1 MNRLSVR
8 NSLLLLIALV
18 LTAAPFPV
26 GAQDE
31 IVAGAEYFVDL
42 DPGLGNATPLSPL
55 DGGFDSS
62 SEEIQF
68 QVETADL
75 TAGSHVVYIR
85 LQDQNGQWGRPRS
98 SAIKVVV
105 ADADVPPAVVAAE
118 YFIDRDPGEGDGT
131 SISGDF
137 NGATADV
144 SFNLDSIDLAAG
156 SHVVYLRFQDEN
168 GVWGRPK
175 SCAIQVTNPTQ
186 FEFPPVTAAEY
197 FIDRDPGEGDATSIS
212 GSFGADTAELAFD
225 IETADLPFGSHVVY
239 VRLRDENGV
248 WGRPRS
254 AKVQVTTLQEM
265 TFPALTAAE
274 YFVDKDPGEGNATS
288 VSGNFGDDTAD
299 ISLELNTA
307 DIESGS
313 HVAYLRFQ
321 DENGVWGRPKSAKI
335 QVTLQEDMAFPAI
348 VAAEYFVDEDP
359 GEGSA
364 TSISGD
370 FGGDTVELEYEVDT
384 QNMDPGTHVAYT
396 RFQDEEGNW
405 GRPKSSTLVVT
416 SETADAAPAIA
427 AAEYFIDKDPGE
439 GNATPLQPEDGSFD
453 GDTEAGTVDISV
465 EGLEVGRHVVYTR
478 FQDADGNWG
487 RPRGKFFNIRKTVED
502 TGDAEFQITAAEYFI
517 DKDPGEGNAT
527 PMEPAD
533 GNWGGGFEEVAG
545 KIESADLS
553 VGTHTVSVRMQDQN
567 GLWGRSRTVQFTV
580 DPPPPEKPEM
590 VVDDIGPH
598 DFGTLK
604 IDTSV
609 EWTFTVS
616 NGAGAEDTLKVR
628 AVEVAEPFTASIEAF
643 ELAPGRS
650 QRVTVTFFPTAEGTF
665 TQNLT
670 VRSND
675 VENPRLEIQLTGQA
689 VPEQPQM
696 VLSTPTDD
704 HDFGA
709 VRIGSVGEWPL
720 VVSNEGVDSL
730 RVLEMTTEAP
740 FAVSPATFD
749 VPPGGE
755 QAVTV
760 TFEPAEEGT
769 IAGNLHIR
777 ANDPN
782 RRETDISLSG
792 EGVEFGVPVATVIT
806 PVDEQSGQVS
816 IDFTI
821 TDDDDSPVTIGF
833 AYEVGGTR
841 RLATVTGIGS
851 ELNSAQY
858 KGVTLTA
865 IWDTDANLAQQD
877 EVVRFVITVSDADHT
892 AGKQAI
898 TADFRVDNNLPPAAQ
913 LTAPADP
920 VGRVVEIPFELTD
933 AETDLLSLTGEYS
946 TDSGASWQPAT
957 VVSETT
963 DINRYASSV
972 LWDAF
977 ADLGYGRFTARFR
990 LTPGDNDP
998 GTPGEADLQIS
1009 HLVADYDGSQLID
1022 LDDLTLFLVAWNK
1035 LPKDASADIGPATGS
1050 LPDLVPVGDG
1060 RLDFEDVV
1068 VLIQMWNWSAKVYP
1082 VAKLA
1087 AGQSGPQALELES
1100 LERGNQVELDLRL
1113 TAGSLLSA
1121 GFALDYDPEAWEL
1134 VDIAPGDIFADP
1146 GDLIL
1151 LRQEA
1156 VPGQLVVQLGSLN
1169 GPATTT
1175 GSLLRFHFA
1184 PRTPGA
1190 DGLRLSYDLRDGAG
1204 NRYASGRLDQQLR
1217 PVPERFFLNAN
1228 HPNPF
1233 NPETII
1239 PYGLAAEAVVDLAVY
1254 DVLGRQVAQP
1264 VPPTPHA
1271 SGYYRVIWDS
1281 RDASGRAVGSG
1292 VYLYR
1297 LRARSLTGEESFTY
1311 TRRMLLLR

>member
-8 NSLLLLIALV
+8 NSLLMLIALALV
-18 LTAAPFPV
+18 AAPSAAN
-26 GAQDE
+26 AQDE
-31 IVAGAEYFVDL
+31 IVAGAEFFVDL

-55 DGGFDSS
+55 DGNFDSS

-75 TAGSHVVYIR
+75 AAGSHVVYIR

-98 SAIKVVV
+98 SAIKVVL
-105 ADADVPPAVVAAE
+105 ANTEIPPTVVAAE
-118 YFIDRDPGEGDGT
+118 YFIDADPGEGNATVIEGSFGT
-131 SISGDF
+131 DTAELTFDID
-137 NGATADV
+137 TADL
-144 SFNLDSIDLAAG
+144 SLG
-156 SHVVYLRFQDEN
+156 SHVVYIRLQDEN
-168 GVWGRPK
+168 GVWGP
-175 SCAIQVTNPTQ
+175 
-186 FEFPPVTAAEY
+186 
-197 FIDRDPGEGDATSIS
+197 
-212 GSFGADTAELAFD
+212 
-225 IETADLPFGSHVVY
+225 
-239 VRLRDENGV
+239 
-248 WGRPRS
+248 PRS

-274 YFVDKDPGEGNATS
+274 YFIDRDPGEGNATS
-288 VSGNFGDDTAD
+288 VSGSFGDDTAD
-299 ISLELNTA
+299 ISLELGTA
-307 DIESGS
+307 DLNPGS

-321 DENGVWGRPKSAKI
+321 DEDGVWGRPRSAKI

-370 FGGDTVELEYEVDT
+370 FGGDTVDLEYEVDT
-384 QNMDPGTHVAYT
+384 QDLTPGTHVVYT
-396 RFQDEEGNW
+396 RFQDVDGNW
-405 GRPKSSTLVVT
+405 GRPKSSVIVVT
-416 SETADAAPAIA
+416 SEASDAAPAITA
-427 AAEYFIDKDPGE
+427 GEYFIDADPGE

-453 GDTEAGTVDISV
+453 GDTEVGTVDISV
-465 EGLEVGRHVVYTR
+465 EGLDVGRHVVYTR
-478 FQDADGNWG
+478 FQDVDGNWG
-487 RPRGKFFNIRKTVED
+487 RPRGKFFNIRKTAED
-502 TGDAEFQITAAEYFI
+502 TGDAEFQIVAAEYFI
-517 DKDPGEGNAT
+517 DRDPGEGSAT
-527 PMEPAD
+527 PLEPND
-533 GNWGGGFEEVAG
+533 GEWGGGFEEVTG

-567 GLWGRSRTVQFTV
+567 GLWGRLRAVQFTV

-590 VVDDIGPH
+590 VVDDVGPH

-604 IDTSV
+604 IDTSL

-628 AVEVAEPFTASIEAF
+628 AVEVAEPFAASIETF

-720 VVSNEGVDSL
+720 VVSNAGVDSL
-730 RVLEMTTEAP
+730 RVLEITTEAP

-755 QAVTV
+755 QTVTV
-760 TFEPAEEGT
+760 TFEPTEEGT

-782 RRETDISLSG
+782 RRETDVALSG
-792 EGVEFGVPVATVIT
+792 EGVEFGVPVATVVT
-806 PVDEQSGQVS
+806 PATEQSGQVG

-833 AYEVGGTR
+833 AYELGGTR
-841 RLATVTGIGS
+841 RAATVTGLGS

-865 IWDTDANLAQQD
+865 TWDTDANLAQQD
-877 EVVRFVITVSDADHT
+877 EVVRFVITVSDADHPT
-892 AGKQAI
+892 GKQAI
-898 TADFRVDNNLPPAAQ
+898 TADFRVDNNLPPVAQ
-913 LTAPADP
+913 LTAPTDP

-933 AETDLLSLTGEYS
+933 PETDLLSLTGEYS

-957 VVSETT
+957 VVSETA
-963 DINRYASSV
+963 DINRYSSSV

-977 ADLGYGRFTARFR
+977 ADLGYGRFSARFR

-998 GTPGEADLQIS
+998 GTPGEADLQVS
-1009 HLVADYDGSQLID
+1009 HLVADYDGNQLID
-1022 LDDLTLFLVAWNK
+1022 LDDLTLFLVAWNQ
-1035 LPKDASADIGPATGS
+1035 LPKDAAADIGPATGS
-1050 LPDLVPVGDG
+1050 LPDLVPVGDE

-1121 GFALDYDPEAWEL
+1121 GFTLNYDPQAWEL
-1134 VDIAPGDIFADP
+1134 VDIAPGDVFADP

-1151 LRQEA
+1151 LRQETE
-1156 VPGQLVVQLGSLN
+1156 PGQLIVQLGSLN
-1169 GPATTT
+1169 GPAATT

-1233 NPETII
+1233 NPETVI

-1254 DVLGRQVAQP
+1254 DVLGRRVAQP
-1264 VPPTPHA
+1264 VSPTPHA
-1271 SGYYRVIWDS
+1271 SGYYRITWDG